1 VVRTPSKLTTLL
13 NTNGVMPATSARHL
27 TVHQGNSKDVAAL
40 GTALLIRNRPVD
52 FILSG
57 VGAVPKF
64 SKFLVPSIDDPLVC
78 SGSMTALISAVKAL
92 NAPVKPVV
100 VAITSTGISNFG
112 RDIPVP
118 MVPLYH
124 WLLAVPHKDKK
135 MVEVALSEDAEAASP
150 TFGSFIAVRP
160 SLLTNGVAKGVE
172 NVKVGVESQ
181 KGIESLAIGYTI
193 SREDVGNW
201 IFEEVLKAG
210 KGRKGGE
217 YKNTLVTLTY

>member
-1 VVRTPSKLTTLL
+1 MIVT
-13 NTNGVMPATSARHL
+13 
-27 TVHQGNSKDVAAL
+27 
-40 GTALLIRNRPVD
+40 
-52 FILSG
+52 G

-78 SGSMTALISAVKAL
+78 SGSMTALISAVRKM

-150 TFGSFIAVRP
+150 TFGAFVAVRP
-160 SLLTNGVAKGVE
+160 SLLTNGEAKGVDK
-172 NVKVGVESQ
+172 VRVGVEGQ
-181 KGIESLAIGYTI
+181 KGFESLAIGYTI

-201 IFEEVLKAG
+201 IFEEMLKRG
-210 KGRKGGE
+210 KGGK
-217 YKNTLVTLTY
+217 